1 MGKII
6 VVASGKGGVGKTTVT
21 ANLSAALALE
31 GKRVL
36 VVDTDIG
43 LRNLDII
50 FGVQSVIVY
59 DMTDVCDEKIDL
71 MDACY
76 HFSDFKELYFLPASQ
91 TIDKED
97 LDEEKFVAMIKKAAD
112 RFDFVLLDCP
122 AGIETGTKNVMKT
135 ADTIITVVTPDFA
148 SLRDADRLLSMS
160 GEYGIR
166 ENFVIIN
173 KFNKKLVRKKIMP
186 NVDEILN
193 RLGTPLLGIWCYEE
207 SMLSFQNRGK
217 LIVED
222 KKQKCVKEIKN
233 SAKRLMGEQIP
244 IKLR

>member
-6 VVASGKGGVGKTTVT
+6 VIASGKGGVGKTTVA

-50 FGVQSVIVY
+50 LGVQSVIVY
-59 DMTDVCDEKIDL
+59 DMTDVCDKKIDL

-76 HFSDFKELYFLPASQ
+76 HYSDFGEFYFLPASQ

-97 LDEEKFVAMIKKAAD
+97 LEEDKFIEMIQQAAN
-112 RFDFVLLDCP
+112 RFDFVVLDCP
-122 AGIETGTKNVMKT
+122 AGIETGTKNVMKA
-135 ADTIITVVTPDFA
+135 ADAIVTVVTPDFA
-148 SLRDADRLLSMS
+148 SLRDADRLLSLA
-160 GEYGIR
+160 GEYKIR
-166 ENFVIIN
+166 ENYVIIN

-186 NVDEILN
+186 NVDEILD

-207 SMLSFQNRGK
+207 SMLSFQNQGK

-222 KKQKCVKEIKN
+222 KKKKCVKEIKN
-233 SAKRLMGEQIP
+233 SAKRLIGEQIP